1 MIETV
6 SSMASALTAAAPQRK
21 QSVFNWTAVGWF
33 GVLLVVCYAPI
44 LAALVKNWND
54 DADMGHGFFV
64 PIIAAYIAW
73 LKRDEIANLPV
84 RPNWWGLA
92 IVIYGAFQM
101 YIATL
106 GAELFLARTSFV
118 ISIIGMVLLLGG
130 TQYLRVFA
138 FPLFLLF
145 FMVPIPAIIY
155 NRITF
160 PLQIYAS
167 EAADSVLGLLG
178 YAVLREGNILELPSQ
193 RLSVVEACSGIRS
206 LLSLSFLALVYGYF
220 FEKKTWVRVALFLS
234 TIPIAMIANA
244 ARVTLTGILSEIKP
258 ELAEGF
264 FHEFSG
270 WVIFMIALAIMVGL
284 HQLVI
289 RSLKVINARRQ
300 PVLHSE
306 I

>member
-1 MIETV
+1 
-6 SSMASALTAAAPQRK
+6 MASVLTAATPQRK
-21 QSVFNWTAVGWF
+21 RSVFNWTSVAWF
-33 GVLLVVCYAPI
+33 GALLVICYAPI
-44 LAALVKNWND
+44 LTALVKNWND

-73 LKRDEIANLPV
+73 LKRDEISNLTA
-84 RPNWWGLA
+84 RPNWWGLV
-92 IVIYGAFQM
+92 IVIYGGFQL

-106 GAELFLARTSFV
+106 GAELFLARTSFI

-130 TQYLRVFA
+130 RQYLRVFA

-167 EAADSVLGLLG
+167 EAADSVLGLMG

-206 LLSLSFLALVYGYF
+206 LLSLSFLSLVYGYF
-220 FEKKTWVRVALFLS
+220 FEKKTWVRVVLFLS

-289 RSLKVINARRQ
+289 RSIQLINARRQ
-300 PVLHSE
+300 PVLHPE

>member
-1 MIETV
+1 
-6 SSMASALTAAAPQRK
+6 MASALTAAAPQRK

-73 LKRDEIANLPV
+73 LKRDEIANLPA

-130 TQYLRVFA
+130 TQYLRVSA

>member
-1 MIETV
+1 
-6 SSMASALTAAAPQRK
+6 
-21 QSVFNWTAVGWF
+21 
-33 GVLLVVCYAPI
+33 
-44 LAALVKNWND
+44 
-54 DADMGHGFFV
+54 MGHGFFV

-73 LKRDEIANLPV
+73 LKRDEIANLPA

-130 TQYLRVFA
+130 REYLRVFA

>member
-1 MIETV
+1 
-6 SSMASALTAAAPQRK
+6 MASALTAAAPQRK

-73 LKRDEIANLPV
+73 LKRDEIANLPA

-130 TQYLRVFA
+130 REYLRVFA

>member
-1 MIETV
+1 
-6 SSMASALTAAAPQRK
+6 MASALTAAAPQRK

-33 GVLLVVCYAPI
+33 GVLLVVCYASI